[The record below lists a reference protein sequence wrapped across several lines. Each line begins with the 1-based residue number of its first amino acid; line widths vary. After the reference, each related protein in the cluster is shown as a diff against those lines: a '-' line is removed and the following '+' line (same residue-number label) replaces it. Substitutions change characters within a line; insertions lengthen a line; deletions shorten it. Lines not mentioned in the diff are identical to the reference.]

1 MNQYVIL
8 TVVLPLLAAFLLPSA
23 GRFSFSIARLIA
35 PLVLLFSTYLLIDVF
50 ISNTEPFVLH
60 IGDFIA
66 PQGIAFYID
75 ELALIMALAVQ
86 IFALLLWPWK
96 APGSDTN
103 SSASVK
109 QLSLMLL
116 LVSSANGL
124 AFSGDLFNLYVF
136 YELLAVAT
144 YGLIAY
150 NPNNDSGFDTGF
162 DTGFAA
168 AFRYLIVSATGS
180 VLALVGI
187 SLIYFLTG
195 TLNFAHLATLQTT
208 LYNPIG
214 LTAFIL
220 ILVGFGVKAELFP
233 VNSWV
238 PEVYSATSRR
248 LSALLAGVISK
259 LAVLVIIKVMLFI
272 FPYDEARQFV
282 LILGLAGVIVGEL
295 SALKAND
302 FTRMISW
309 SSVGQLGLVFVAFS
323 IPGKA
328 GIIAGLAVMFHHM
341 LTKPALFLIAEK
353 WGGNFSLLNGQGRKT
368 WLLSAAFVII
378 ALSIIGVPPL
388 PGFWAKFLLLTGLAD
403 NTAYLAMIV
412 ILIMTVIEAFYLFR
426 VFNHLYGTETD
437 TSGNILRHSFLDQ
450 LTVSVLTVLLL
461 VSVVELETVN
471 IMLNSMTDQLTD
483 LNGYI
488 ARVLGS
494 SGAGI

>member
-8 TVVLPLLAAFLLPSA
+8 TVVLPLLAAFLLPST
-23 GRFSFSIARLIA
+23 GRFSFTIARLIA

-96 APGSDTN
+96 APGSDSN

-136 YELLAVAT
+136 YELMAVAT
-144 YGLIAY
+144 YGLVAY
-150 NPNNDSGFDTGF
+150 NSNNGP
-162 DTGFAA
+162 GFAA
-168 AFRYLIVSATGS
+168 AFRYMIVSATGS

-195 TLNFAHLATLQTT
+195 TLNFAHLATLQTA

-238 PEVYSATSRR
+238 PEVYSAASRR

-259 LAVLVIIKVMLFI
+259 LAVLMIIKVMLFI
-272 FPYDEARQFV
+272 FPYDEARQFI

-426 VFNHLYGTETD
+426 VFNHLYGTETN
-437 TSGNILRHSFLDQ
+437 TAGNTLRHSFLDQ

-488 ARVLGS
+488 VRVLGS

>member
-23 GRFSFSIARLIA
+23 GRFSYTIARLIA
-35 PLVLLFSTYLLIDVF
+35 PLVLLFSTYLLIIVF

-66 PQGIAFYID
+66 PQGSPFYID

-96 APGSDTN
+96 APGSDSN

-150 NPNNDSGFDTGF
+150 NPNNDSGF
-162 DTGFAA
+162 AA

-195 TLNFAHLATLQTT
+195 TLNFAHLATLQTA

-220 ILVGFGVKAELFP
+220 ILMGFGAKAELFP

-238 PEVYSATSRR
+238 PEVYSAASRR

-259 LAVLVIIKVMLFI
+259 LAVLMIIKVMLFI
-272 FPYDEARQFV
+272 FPYDEARQFI
-282 LILGLAGVIVGEL
+282 LILGLAGVIIGEL

-368 WLLSAAFVII
+368 WLLSSAFVII

-426 VFNHLYGTETD
+426 VFNHLYGTETN
-437 TSGNILRHSFLDQ
+437 TAGNTLRHSFLDQ

-488 ARVLGS
+488 VRVLGS

>member
-8 TVVLPLLAAFLLPSA
+8 TVVLPLLAAFLLPST
-23 GRFSFSIARLIA
+23 GRFSFTIARLIA

-96 APGSDTN
+96 APGSDSN

-144 YGLIAY
+144 YGLVAY
-150 NPNNDSGFDTGF
+150 NSNNG
-162 DTGFAA
+162 TGFAA

-195 TLNFAHLATLQTT
+195 TLNFAHLATLQTA

-238 PEVYSATSRR
+238 PEVYSAASRR

-259 LAVLVIIKVMLFI
+259 LAVLMIIKVMLFI
-272 FPYDEARQFV
+272 FPYDEARQFI

-426 VFNHLYGTETD
+426 VFNHLYGTEPHTD
-437 TSGNILRHSFLDQ
+437 GNTLRHSFLDQ

-461 VSVVELETVN
+461 FSVVELETVN

-488 ARVLGS
+488 VRVLGS

>member
-8 TVVLPLLAAFLLPSA
+8 TVVLPLLAAFLLPST
-23 GRFSFSIARLIA
+23 GRFSFTIARLIA

-96 APGSDTN
+96 APGSDSN

-144 YGLIAY
+144 YGLVAY
-150 NPNNDSGFDTGF
+150 NSNNG
-162 DTGFAA
+162 TGFAA

-195 TLNFAHLATLQTT
+195 TLNFAHLATLQTA

-233 VNSWV
+233 VNTWV
-238 PEVYSATSRR
+238 PEVYSAASRR

-259 LAVLVIIKVMLFI
+259 LAVLMIIKVMLFI
-272 FPYDEARQFV
+272 FPYDEARQFI

-426 VFNHLYGTETD
+426 VFNHLYGTETN
-437 TSGNILRHSFLDQ
+437 TAGNTLRHSFLDQ

-488 ARVLGS
+488 VRVLGS